1 MNENLLNINEHHQNQ
16 RIDNYL
22 FFKFKFI
29 PKTKIY
35 SAIRKGEIRINSK
48 RAKASSKLNINDIVR
63 VPPYFLTSK
72 TINEHQSLSKDR
84 FLPIIFED
92 DDFIVV
98 DKPAGISAHSGT
110 KNAYGVIEICR
121 EQFKNKDLDLCH
133 RIDRSTSGIILL
145 SKNKSFLRYFH
156 DQLME
161 NQTTKEYLAIV
172 HGDKKEKIFTMN
184 NEIELKHGTTR
195 QAISEFKLVGKNKKY
210 SLYLVKIETGRMHQI
225 RIHCLSLDMPI
236 VNDKKYGNAK
246 LDKKLFDNSAFKEM
260 GLHAYKLAFKDRLGK
275 ENIFYSDITSTWSE
289 FLSKENIVVNL

>member
-1 MNENLLNINEHHQNQ
+1 MNENLLNINEYHQNQ

-246 LDKKLFDNSAFKEM
+246 LDKKLFDNSAFKDM
-260 GLHAYKLAFKDRLGK
+260 GLHAYKLAFKDRSGK
-275 ENIFYSDITSTWSE
+275 ENTFYSDITSTWSE